1 MARFMNA
8 FQWCVRVCVYVCV
21 MNASWLKNTNEGHD
35 GMTIYSSVQYFTTL
49 SMVKVMSRRR
59 QLNRMSL
66 EYWLNYN
73 DRGNRNRQE

>member
-1 MARFMNA
+1 M
-8 FQWCVRVCVYVCV
+8 RVCVYVGMYVCMYV

-35 GMTIYSSVQYFTTL
+35 GVTIYSSVQYFTTL

-66 EYWLNYN
+66 QYWLNYN